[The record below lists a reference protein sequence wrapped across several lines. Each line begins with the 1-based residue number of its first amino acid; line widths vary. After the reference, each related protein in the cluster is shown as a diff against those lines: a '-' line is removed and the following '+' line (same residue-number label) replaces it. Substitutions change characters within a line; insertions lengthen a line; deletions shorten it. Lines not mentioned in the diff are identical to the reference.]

1 MFFSRKARSFG
12 CQGVDAVR
20 RTVSAVVVTGFT
32 YGVVA
37 WNGSGGRRRF
47 LDSVGGIHEICVR
60 GGGWVVGLYMLGLH
74 EIAPQVAH
82 LVPI

>member
-32 YGVVA
+32 YGVV
-37 WNGSGGRRRF
+37 GMERITREEEILGLGGRH
-47 LDSVGGIHEICVR
+47 S
-60 GGGWVVGLYMLGLH
+60 
-74 EIAPQVAH
+74 
-82 LVPI
+82 